1 MGTTAFAQ
9 EVTSDYNAL
18 VTSESVYGPG
28 NYDENN
34 YFHFASRDRMS
45 SAGDFYFSLEY
56 TLKSDNFW
64 IKNSGATVAIN
75 ATGKSDLKVSIIEV
89 GWSGIFPK
97 THYFTANGT
106 WQTYTFGGLYTGHT
120 YYLVLE
126 TSPKGNLVSGIG
138 YIRSSDFGG
147 LA

>member
-1 MGTTAFAQ
+1 MKLKKISCFLLASIFTIVMGTTVFAQ
-9 EVTSDYNAL
+9 KVPSDYNAF

-64 IKNSGATVAIN
+64 IKNS
-75 ATGKSDLKVSIIEV
+75 
-89 GWSGIFPK
+89 W
-97 THYFTANGT
+97 
-106 WQTYTFGGLYTGHT
+106 
-120 YYLVLE
+120 
-126 TSPKGNLVSGIG
+126 
-138 YIRSSDFGG
+138 
-147 LA
+147 